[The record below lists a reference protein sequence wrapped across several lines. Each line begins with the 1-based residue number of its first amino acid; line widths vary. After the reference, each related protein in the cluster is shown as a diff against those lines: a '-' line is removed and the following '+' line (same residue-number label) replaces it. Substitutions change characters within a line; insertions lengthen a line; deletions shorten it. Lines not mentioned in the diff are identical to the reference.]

1 MNFLTPLAFV
11 LTALLPII
19 VALYFLKLRREERLV
34 SSVYLW
40 QEMVRDVAANAPW
53 QQLRPNWLLLLQL
66 LFLIALIVALARPFS
81 WTTVAA
87 GDHLILVV
95 DSSASMAAADVEP
108 NRLEVA
114 TDQARRLAAE
124 LPDSVPV
131 TLIAAGDEARVLLS
145 GSRDRGR
152 LSQALDELRAGPG
165 NADLATALELAA
177 AVAAPPSIPPIG
189 GEGGAAQ
196 IVVLS
201 DGGVTLPDRVSSS
214 AEVRYVPVGQ
224 SEENQAISAL
234 SLDPGVVGQGLAAFV
249 RVANF
254 SRQETARRLTI
265 YADAR
270 LIAVRDLTIPGGD
283 SVALTFPDL
292 PPETNTLEARLEGQD
307 YLPLDDQAQAV
318 APRVSGAQI
327 QIVGPGNRFLETA
340 LSLLP
345 DVEVT
350 TISLEDYETT
360 QDDQSPSPQTNWLTI
375 FDTVLPEEDHY
386 PPGALLFVGPLR
398 STEFFSV
405 TGEVESPIPRPA
417 SASEPLLH
425 YVDLQQVVVQRAAR
439 LPLPAWGR
447 PVIVAAGGADG
458 EATTPLLVAGETEEH
473 RLAVLA
479 FDLRQSDLP
488 LQVAFP
494 LLLANLVDFL
504 APGAS
509 GALPET
515 IAPGRPLAIPLSP
528 QIESASVTRP
538 DGTSERLS
546 VSGGEALFSDTDAPG
561 VYEVVGETEGER
573 WLLGRFAVN
582 GFSPLESD
590 IAPRERLEL
599 AGTESQAIAAD
610 RPARQEWWRP
620 LAWIGLA
627 LLVAEWLVQYRG
639 ALARLW
645 AGARVYT
652 GLLLL
657 LSPVIPSDQ
666 REACPELVEG
676 SRNLP
681 LELRLPLQVEIP
693 RLAALARNDAP
704 YISFS
709 NPSALWALLIF
720 LPLLALPFVGRND
733 RPTLRRWLGVAL
745 RLLIGL
751 GLILGLAGAQLVRP
765 VDDLTVVFL
774 LDLSDSVPAAEQERA
789 KAFIRQ
795 AVAGMPSGDR
805 AAIVAFGEDALV
817 ERLASEE
824 RDLPPVASAP
834 RPGRTDVAAAIRLG
848 LALFPEE
855 SQKRLV
861 LLSDGLENVGE
872 ALAQADLAAA
882 RGVEIAVAPL
892 LAPPAEQEA
901 YLAELE
907 IPATVRQGQAF
918 ATTAVIESTLAQE
931 ATLYLLGDGRLLA
944 SKTVS
949 LQPGTNRVQ
958 LSLTATETGFHRYR
972 AELLPALDTLP
983 QNNLASGFVVVY
995 GPPRVLIVSEEASDV
1010 DALRRALASTG
1021 AGVDVVAPAM
1031 LPSELA
1037 ILSGYDAVVLA
1048 GVPAGALPDGAM
1060 EALPVY
1066 VRELGRGLVMLGGEQ
1081 GFGAGGYLRT
1091 PLEEALPVDMD
1102 VRSRTKEP
1110 NVALVLAVDKSGSMG
1125 RCHCDDPTALP
1136 GEYERVETG
1145 LPKVDIAKDA
1155 IVKASNVLGPLD
1167 YLGVVAFDEN
1177 ALWALQLQQLVA
1189 AAVLQNAVGAIQAE
1203 GQTNIWAGLT
1213 QAEEALLET
1222 EARVKHIILLTDGWS
1237 RSGDYAELTARLAEE
1252 GITLSVVAA
1261 GSGSAEYLRGL
1272 AEAGGGRYY
1281 PAPTLRDLPQI
1292 FLKETIKTVGS
1303 YIIEEPLYPLPS
1315 GATPILRG
1323 LDPLALPA
1331 LLGYNGTTPKS
1342 TAQVALVS
1350 PRGDPLLAQ
1359 WQYGLGRSV
1368 AWTSDLKGRWAT
1380 DWLAWERFNGFA
1392 AQLVGWTL
1400 PEPADERVQVSLK
1413 LDGAEVR
1420 VQVDSLDENNRPRDL
1435 LETKATLIG
1444 PELSQQTVK
1453 LEQTAAGRYEGSAL
1467 VGDPGAYLVQIVQR
1481 DGEGQPVA
1489 QQMGGLVVPYSP
1501 EYKRTG
1507 EGGTLLN
1514 ELVRAT
1520 GGSALETPDAAFAP
1534 TRQPASR
1541 ARPLWPSLLLLAA
1554 LLFPLDV
1561 AVRRLQLTPSD
1572 WRRLAAWAHERLP
1585 RRKSERRI
1593 GEPVLLGDL
1602 FQARERARRRGA
1614 RPIERSERAP
1624 SAADPSPEPPPIE
1637 PAAPSPDDDTLSRLR
1652 QARDRVRRR
1661 R

>member
-1 MNFLTPLAFV
+1 MNFLAPLAFA
-11 LTALLPII
+11 LTALLPVII
-19 VALYFLKLRREERLV
+19 ALYFLKLRREERLV

-53 QQLRPNWLLLLQL
+53 QRLRPNWLLLLQL

-87 GDHLILVV
+87 GDHLILVI

-108 NRLEVA
+108 NRLRAA
-114 TDQARRLAAE
+114 TDQARRLAAA

-145 GSRDRGR
+145 GTRDRGR
-152 LSQALDELRAGPG
+152 LSQALDELRAGTG
-165 NADLATALELAA
+165 GADMATALELAA
-177 AVAAPPSIPPIG
+177 AVAA
-189 GEGGAAQ
+189 GEAALPTEAQ

-201 DGGVTLPDRVSSS
+201 DGGVTLPDRVSSP
-214 AEVRYVPVGQ
+214 AEVRYVPIGQ
-224 SEENQAISAL
+224 SGENQAISAL
-234 SLDPGVVGQGLAAFV
+234 SLDTGIAGQGLAAFV

-254 SRQETARRLTI
+254 SRQKTARRLTI

-270 LIAVRDLTIPGGD
+270 LVAARDLTLPGGD

-292 PPETNTLEARLEGQD
+292 PPETTTIEARLEGQD
-307 YLPLDDQAQAV
+307 HLPLDDRAWAV

-345 DVEVT
+345 GVEVT
-350 TISLEDYETT
+350 TISLEDYKAT

-375 FDTVLPEEDHY
+375 FDTVLPEAGHY

-405 TGEVESPIPRPA
+405 TGEIESPIPRPA

-425 YVDLQQVVVQRAAR
+425 YVDLQQVVVQQAAR
-439 LPLPAWGR
+439 LPLPVWGR
-447 PVIVAAGGADG
+447 PVIVAAGGADDK
-458 EATTPLLVAGETEEH
+458 ATTTLLVAGETEEH
-473 RLAVLA
+473 RLAILA

-504 APGAS
+504 APGAG

-515 IAPGRPLAIPLSP
+515 VAPGRPLVIPLSP
-528 QIESASVTRP
+528 QIESAWVTRP
-538 DGTSERLS
+538 DGTSERLP
-546 VSGGEALFSDTDAPG
+546 VSGGKTLFSDTDAPG
-561 VYEVVGETEGER
+561 VYEVIGETEGER
-573 WLLGRFAVN
+573 WLLGRFTVN

-599 AGTESQAIAAD
+599 VGTKGQAIAAD
-610 RPARQEWWRP
+610 RPARREWWRP
-620 LAWIGLA
+620 LAWAGLA

-652 GLLLL
+652 GSLLL
-657 LSPVIPSDQ
+657 LSSVIPSDQ
-666 REACPELVEG
+666 RE
-676 SRNLP
+676 SRNLH
-681 LELRLPLQVEIP
+681 LQWQTQLQWEIP
-693 RLAALARNDAP
+693 RLAALARNDVP

-720 LPLLALPFVGRND
+720 LPLLALPFVGRSL
-733 RPTLRRWLGVAL
+733 RPTLRRCLGVAL
-745 RLLIGL
+745 RLLIGM
-751 GLILGLAGAQLVRP
+751 GLILGLAGAQWVRP

-774 LDLSDSVPAAEQERA
+774 LDLSDSVPAVEQERA

-795 AVAGMPSGDR
+795 AVAGMPGGDR

-834 RPGRTDVAAAIRLG
+834 RPGRTDVATAIRLG

-882 RGVEIAVAPL
+882 RGAEIAVVPL

-907 IPATVRQGQAF
+907 IPATVRQSQAF
-918 ATTAVIESTLAQE
+918 AATAVIESTLAQE
-931 ATLYLLGDGRLLA
+931 ATLYLLGDGRLLTR
-944 SKTVS
+944 KTVS

-958 LSLTATETGFHRYR
+958 LSLTTQDTGFHRYR
-972 AELLPALDTLP
+972 VELVPTLDTLP

-995 GPPRVLIVSEEASDV
+995 GPPRVLIAAGEAGEV
-1010 DALRRALASTG
+1010 DALQRALASTG
-1021 AGVDVVAPAM
+1021 AEVDVVAPAM

-1037 ILSGYDAVVLA
+1037 VLSGYDAVVLA
-1048 GVPAGALPDGAM
+1048 GVPAGTLPDDAM

-1081 GFGAGGYLRT
+1081 GYGAGGYLRT

-1136 GEYERVETG
+1136 GEYERIEVG

-1177 ALWALQLQQLVA
+1177 ALWALQLQQLVD
-1189 AAVLQNAVGAIQAE
+1189 AAVLQNAVGSIQAE

-1237 RSGDYAELTARLAEE
+1237 RSGNYAELTARLAEE
-1252 GITLSVVAA
+1252 GITLSIVAA
-1261 GSGSAEYLRGL
+1261 GSGSAEYLQGL

-1292 FLKETIKTVGS
+1292 FLKETIKAVGS
-1303 YIIEEPLYPLPS
+1303 YIIEEPFYPLPS

-1323 LDPLALPA
+1323 LDPMTLPA
-1331 LLGYNGTTPKS
+1331 LQGYNGTTPKA

-1368 AWTSDLKGRWAT
+1368 AWTSDLQGRWAT
-1380 DWLAWERFNGFA
+1380 DWLAWERFNTFA

-1420 VQVDSLDENNRPRDL
+1420 VQVDSLDEHNQPRDL
-1435 LETKATLIG
+1435 LETTATLIA
-1444 PELSQQTVK
+1444 PELSQQTVE
-1453 LEQTAAGRYEGSAL
+1453 LEQTAAGRYEGCAL

-1481 DGEGQPVA
+1481 DEEGQPVA
-1489 QQMGGLVVPYSP
+1489 RQMTGLVVPYSP

-1507 EGGTLLN
+1507 QGGTLLR
-1514 ELVRAT
+1514 ELARAT
-1520 GGSALETPDAAFAP
+1520 GGSALEAPDAAFP
-1534 TRQPASR
+1534 PPRQPASR

-1561 AVRRLQLTPSD
+1561 AIRRLQLTPSD
-1572 WRRLAAWAHERLP
+1572 WRRLAAWARERLP
-1585 RRKSERRI
+1585 KRRAARRI

-1614 RPIERSERAP
+1614 RPVEHSESIP
-1624 SAADPSPEPPPIE
+1624 SAAAPSSEPPPIE
-1637 PAAPSPDDDTLSRLR
+1637 PAPPSPDDDTLSRLR
-1652 QARDRVRRR
+1652 QARDRARRR

>member
-1 MNFLTPLAFV
+1 
-11 LTALLPII
+11 
-19 VALYFLKLRREERLV
+19 
-34 SSVYLW
+34 
-40 QEMVRDVAANAPW
+40 
-53 QQLRPNWLLLLQL
+53 
-66 LFLIALIVALARPFS
+66 
-81 WTTVAA
+81 
-87 GDHLILVV
+87 
-95 DSSASMAAADVEP
+95 
-108 NRLEVA
+108 
-114 TDQARRLAAE
+114 
-124 LPDSVPV
+124 
-131 TLIAAGDEARVLLS
+131 
-145 GSRDRGR
+145 
-152 LSQALDELRAGPG
+152 
-165 NADLATALELAA
+165 LEL
-177 AVAAPPSIPPIG
+177 VGTG
-189 GEGGAAQ
+189 G
-196 IVVLS
+196 
-201 DGGVTLPDRVSSS
+201 
-214 AEVRYVPVGQ
+214 
-224 SEENQAISAL
+224 
-234 SLDPGVVGQGLAAFV
+234 
-249 RVANF
+249 
-254 SRQETARRLTI
+254 
-265 YADAR
+265 
-270 LIAVRDLTIPGGD
+270 
-283 SVALTFPDL
+283 
-292 PPETNTLEARLEGQD
+292 
-307 YLPLDDQAQAV
+307 QAV
-318 APRVSGAQI
+318 
-327 QIVGPGNRFLETA
+327 
-340 LSLLP
+340 
-345 DVEVT
+345 
-350 TISLEDYETT
+350 
-360 QDDQSPSPQTNWLTI
+360 
-375 FDTVLPEEDHY
+375 
-386 PPGALLFVGPLR
+386 
-398 STEFFSV
+398 
-405 TGEVESPIPRPA
+405 
-417 SASEPLLH
+417 
-425 YVDLQQVVVQRAAR
+425 
-439 LPLPAWGR
+439 
-447 PVIVAAGGADG
+447 
-458 EATTPLLVAGETEEH
+458 
-473 RLAVLA
+473 
-479 FDLRQSDLP
+479 
-488 LQVAFP
+488 
-494 LLLANLVDFL
+494 
-504 APGAS
+504 
-509 GALPET
+509 
-515 IAPGRPLAIPLSP
+515 
-528 QIESASVTRP
+528 
-538 DGTSERLS
+538 
-546 VSGGEALFSDTDAPG
+546 
-561 VYEVVGETEGER
+561 
-573 WLLGRFAVN
+573 
-582 GFSPLESD
+582 
-590 IAPRERLEL
+590 
-599 AGTESQAIAAD
+599 AAD
-610 RPARQEWWRP
+610 RPARREWWRP

-645 AGARVYT
+645 AGTQVQT

-657 LSPVIPSDQ
+657 LSSVIPSDR
-666 REACPELVEG
+666 RE
-676 SRNLP
+676 SRNLH
-681 LELRLPLQVEIP
+681 LQWQTQLQWEIP
-693 RLAALARNDAP
+693 RFAALARNDGP
-704 YISFS
+704 HISFS

-720 LPLLALPFVGRND
+720 LPLLALPFVGRRD

-745 RLLIGL
+745 RLLIGS

-795 AVAGMPSGDR
+795 AVAGMPGGDR

-824 RDLPPVASAP
+824 RDLPPIASAP

-872 ALAQADLAAA
+872 ALAQADLTVA

-907 IPATVRQGQAF
+907 MPATVRQSQAF
-918 ATTAVIESTLAQE
+918 AATAVIESTLAQE
-931 ATLYLLGDGRLLA
+931 ATLYLLGDGRLLT

-958 LSLTATETGFHRYR
+958 LSLTATDTGFHRYR
-972 AELLPALDTLP
+972 AELVPALDTLP

-995 GPPRVLIVSEEASDV
+995 GPPRVLIVAGEAGEV

-1021 AGVDVVAPAM
+1021 AEVDVVAPAM

-1048 GVPAGALPDGAM
+1048 GMPAEELPDDAM

-1081 GFGAGGYLRT
+1081 GYGAGGYLRT
-1091 PLEEALPVDMD
+1091 PLEAALPVDMD

-1125 RCHCDDPTALP
+1125 RCHCDDPDALP

-1252 GITLSVVAA
+1252 GITLSIVAA

-1281 PAPTLRDLPQI
+1281 PAPTIRDLPQI
-1292 FLKETIKTVGS
+1292 FLKETIKAVGS
-1303 YIIEEPLYPLPS
+1303 YIIEEPFYPLPS

-1323 LDPLALPA
+1323 LDPMTLPA
-1331 LLGYNGTTPKS
+1331 LMGYNGTTPKA

-1380 DWLAWERFNGFA
+1380 DWLAWERFNTFA

-1420 VQVDSLDENNRPRDL
+1420 VQVDSTDESNRPRDL
-1435 LETKATLIG
+1435 LETEATLIG
-1444 PELSQQTVK
+1444 PELSQQTVE
-1453 LEQTAAGRYEGSAL
+1453 LEQTAAGRYEGSAFM
-1467 VGDPGAYLVQIVQR
+1467 GDPGAYLVQIVQR
-1481 DGEGQPVA
+1481 DEEGQPVA
-1489 QQMGGLVVPYSP
+1489 RQMAGLVVPYSP
-1501 EYKRTG
+1501 EYKRSG
-1507 EGGTLLN
+1507 QGGTLLN
-1514 ELVRAT
+1514 ELARAT
-1520 GGSALETPDAAFAP
+1520 GGSTLDTPDAAFAP
-1534 TRQPASR
+1534 TQQPASR
-1541 ARPLWPSLLLLAA
+1541 ARPLWPSLFLLAA
-1554 LLFPLDV
+1554 LIFPLDV

-1572 WRRLAAWAHERLP
+1572 WRRLATWARERLP
-1585 RRKSERRI
+1585 RRRIERRI
-1593 GEPVLLGDL
+1593 SEPVLLGDL

-1614 RPIERSERAP
+1614 RPIESSEIASSVP
-1624 SAADPSPEPPPIE
+1624 DPSPEPPSVE
-1637 PAAPSPDDDTLSRLR
+1637 PTAPSLDDDTLGRLR
-1652 QARDRVRRR
+1652 QARDRARRR